1 MLSLLAAATASSVS
15 RQLES
20 KWRPRTPLAVR
31 TTIFKPAWGV
41 NLPRAFAC
49 ICVVVC
55 CASVSAFDQKPGNRI
70 LRWDARNPDCS
81 VTASGGMHR
90 YSINYET
97 LKVTL
102 SVDDNEL
109 KKTNRTAGHVFSA
122 LVTLNNHGTQRAEI
136 APADIKLELVEHHH
150 DVMHA
155 LPPDVLA
162 KQIQDSSDELVYQG
176 EKTIKKHPEKKDA
189 LEARLKEHQELVLRW
204 QEFISTQALRSATVD
219 TGRPEVN
226 GWVFF
231 STRSKWLGS
240 WKDREEFILR
250 IPIGKHVFEFPF
262 ALPADG
268 MPTLRERGQPQ
279 G

>member
-1 MLSLLAAATASSVS
+1 MASTDSARGADNDSQTSL
-15 RQLES
+15 
-20 KWRPRTPLAVR
+20 
-31 TTIFKPAWGV
+31 GV
-41 NLPRAFAC
+41 KLPRAFAC

-55 CASVSAFDQKPGNRI
+55 CASVSAFDEKPGNRI

-122 LVTLNNHGTQRAEI
+122 LVTLNNHGTQPAEI
-136 APADIKLELVEHHH
+136 APADIKLELVEHHR

-268 MPTLRERGQPQ
+268 MPTLRERAQPQ